1 MSRDTAKKFGVILT
15 VFCLLASAA
24 KPDGFGSLCSAAPAP
39 QGEQKGLANEF
50 FAMDTG
56 TIDANHITA
65 QSQVAMLKELGYAG
79 LAYWD
84 GNPKRGKYDLKD
96 VLTELDKA
104 GLKLYPLYVG
114 VWLDE
119 GKPKYEEGLPEAIK
133 LLKGRN
139 TGIWLHIMSEKFG
152 KSSPPRLLGEDK
164 SEGDERAVQIIR
176 EVADMAH
183 EAGAWVALY
192 PHVNEWLERHD
203 DALRV
208 AKKVNRR
215 NVGVSFNLFHR
226 LRVEGEV
233 GIDQQ
238 LEQLKPYL
246 FTVTING
253 SAKTGSI
260 ETLDKGDFDVYGLL
274 KKLDKLGYKGPIG
287 LQGWGIEGDVHENLK
302 RSMEAWKGFN
312 RRLHAPASPDASRGG
327 GAQDK
332 SQ

>member
-1 MSRDTAKKFGVILT
+1 MSRDTAKKSSVILA
-15 VFCLLASAA
+15 VFCLA
-24 KPDGFGSLCSAAPAP
+24 GSLCI
-39 QGEQKGLANEF
+39 GDEEKGLKNEF

-56 TIDANHITA
+56 TIDANHSTA
-65 QSQVAMLKELGYAG
+65 ESQVAMLKELGYAG
-79 LAYWD
+79 LAYWE
-84 GNPKRGKYDLKD
+84 GNPKKGNCGLKEM
-96 VLTELDKA
+96 LNELDKA
-104 GLKLYPLYVG
+104 GLKIYPLYVG

-139 TGIWLHIMSEKFG
+139 AGIWLHIMSEKFG
-152 KSSPPRLLGEDK
+152 KSSSD
-164 SEGDERAVQIIR
+164 GDERAVQIVR

-183 EAGAWVALY
+183 ESGAWVALY
-192 PHVNEWLERHD
+192 PHVNEWMERHD

-226 LRVEGEV
+226 LKIEGEV

-253 SAKTGSI
+253 SSKAGSI
-260 ETLDKGDFDVYGLL
+260 DTLDKGDFDVYGLL
-274 KKLDKLGYKGPIG
+274 KKLEKLGYTGPIG
-287 LQGWGIEGDVHENLK
+287 LQGWGIKGDVHENLK
-302 RSMEAWKGFN
+302 RSMQAWKEFN
-312 RRLHAPASPDASRGG
+312 TRLAEE
-327 GAQDK
+327 Q

>member
-1 MSRDTAKKFGVILT
+1 MSREKVKMSGVILT
-15 VFCLLASAA
+15 VFCLA
-24 KPDGFGSLCSAAPAP
+24 GSLFAV
-39 QGEQKGLANEF
+39 GEEKGLTNDF

-65 QSQVAMLKELGYAG
+65 ESQVAMLKELGYAG
-79 LAYWD
+79 IGYWE
-84 GNPKRGKYDLKD
+84 GNPQRGNYSLKD
-96 VLTELDKA
+96 MLSELDKA
-104 GLKLYPLYVG
+104 GLKICPLYVG

-133 LLKGRN
+133 LLKDRN
-139 TGIWLHIMSEKFG
+139 AGIWLHIMSEKFER
-152 KSSPPRLLGEDK
+152 SSPD
-164 SEGDERAVQIIR
+164 GDERAVRIVR

-183 EAGAWVALY
+183 ESGAWVALY
-192 PHVNEWLERHD
+192 PHVNEWMERHD

-226 LRVEGEV
+226 LKIEGEV

-253 SAKTGSI
+253 SSKAGSI

-274 KKLDKLGYKGPIG
+274 KKLVQLGYTGPIG

-302 RSMEAWKGFN
+302 RSMDAWKGFN
-312 RRLHAPASPDASRGG
+312 RRLAEESST
-327 GAQDK
+327 
-332 SQ
+332 